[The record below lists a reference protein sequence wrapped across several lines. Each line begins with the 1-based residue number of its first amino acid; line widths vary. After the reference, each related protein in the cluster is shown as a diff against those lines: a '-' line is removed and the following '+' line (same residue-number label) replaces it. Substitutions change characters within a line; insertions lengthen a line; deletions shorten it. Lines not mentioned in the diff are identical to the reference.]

1 MSKTDQLIHFHKA
14 FSHFVGVVD
23 SLSPQQFMTHIG
35 NWTPRD
41 IVAHLVGW
49 NRNVLVGCQ
58 QIQSG
63 LQPFYHVDGPNDY
76 HSLNAEIVARFNST
90 DRAALL
96 RELAKGRDL
105 LVSYLEGVDEQ
116 QWTRDFG
123 VHHYR
128 GGPATIGRAIE
139 SLTADYVAHAAEIA
153 QQHVET
159 SAGEVKRT

>member
-1 MSKTDQLIHFHKA
+1 MTKADQLARFEKA
-14 FSHFVGVVD
+14 FEEFVRTVEG
-23 SLSPQQFMTHIG
+23 LPLPQFLAPLG
-35 NWTPRD
+35 GWTPRD

-76 HSLNAEIVARFNST
+76 QALNAEITARFNST
-90 DRAALL
+90 DRPALL

-105 LVSYLEGVDEQ
+105 LVSYLDGVDERE
-116 QWTRDFG
+116 WSRDFG
-123 VHHYR
+123 VEHYR

-139 SLTADYVAHAAEIA
+139 SLTDDYVNHAAEITHQNVA
-153 QQHVET
+153 VQT
-159 SAGEVKRT
+159 GGLKDG